1 MKLAK
6 IIFSGIICF
15 LLAGCIAKSPIINY
29 KSNEVALN
37 GIDSVK
43 TKFFFTLQNPNAL
56 ALNGN
61 IDYNLYIED
70 QEFLSG
76 ESEQIN
82 APANGET
89 TFALQQDLS
98 FDKIFGSAAEL
109 VNVIAKGQEFIKV
122 RVSGQYRTKVLGFI
136 ELPVKLDKEIDVP
149 LPTMKDIERELSS
162 QLQQQLQNNFNLE
175 NLQNLFQ

>member
-1 MKLAK
+1 M
-6 IIFSGIICF
+6 
-15 LLAGCIAKSPIINY
+15 LAGCIAQAPIINY
-29 KSNEVALN
+29 KNNEVTLN

-61 IDYNLYIED
+61 IDYNLYIEGK
-70 QEFLSG
+70 EFLSG

-82 APANGET
+82 ARANSET

-98 FDKIFGSAAEL
+98 FEKIFGSMAEL
-109 VNVIAKGQEFIKV
+109 VNVIAKGQEFVKV
-122 RVSGQYRTKVLGFI
+122 RVSGQYRTRVLGFI

-149 LPTMKDIERELSS
+149 LPTMKDIEKTLSD
-162 QLQQQLQNNFNLE
+162 QLNQKIRDGLIDLNLGNFNPLE
-175 NLQNLFQ
+175 FLN